1 MFQINLFEAFEAEK
15 ESAFAKLCAHFG
27 VELDGFWCDAFA
39 VALRNWAQY
48 NTKSEIKTLSLFSGA
63 GGLDI
68 GFHDAGFNITHAVEI
83 DERFAK
89 TLTKNASEGGYIQG
103 TEVHCI
109 DIRQFSLPKSEKIDF
124 IIGGPPCQT
133 FSAAGRR
140 ASGVLG
146 TQDARGTLFQEY
158 VRLLKEL
165 QPEGFLFENVYGI
178 VGAEGGKPWQDIQ
191 NAFLEAG
198 YRITSRI
205 LDAADY
211 GVGQHRER
219 LLILGSKTGSF
230 AFPRPTHGP
239 DSPSKLLHVS
249 AEQALLGCA
258 PAQVEND
265 YQLGGRYGHL
275 LTQIPPGLNY
285 SYFTEELGHPEPI
298 FAWRSKFSDFL
309 YKADPSRPV
318 RTLKA
323 QGGQYTGPFHWESR
337 PFTVSELK
345 RLQSFPDEYELE
357 GSKQVSIHQIGN
369 SVPPQL
375 ARIMALC
382 VREQLFGAPTPVTL
396 PTLRDDEELGFR
408 KRKRALSEDYRNKAA
423 AAISSLK
430 SVEPQARRHRTYAAE
445 MRDGFD
451 FHETARG
458 QLIVKSAWTDSTCKI
473 SVSDVTSH
481 IHQAPAFSIEVTP
494 NEKRPWALGSLQVS
508 LIGQTTTPVVFT
520 ALWKAFEAELI
531 ENQIKADL
539 VQLSEYYQYAP
550 RFVCKMTTAGGQG
563 WQWYALSKVV
573 SGLGTQRILPAED
586 LADVLGVSRAKI
598 NEFAMF
604 LKDCG
609 YEARSTETNPQMPVG
624 SFLIPYSF
632 PTLSR
637 LSVQLRKKISAQGEA

>member
-1 MFQINLFEAFEAEK
+1 VFQSSLFEALESEN
-15 ESAFAKLCAHFG
+15 ESAFAQLCAHFG
-27 VELDGFWCDAFA
+27 VKLDGFTCDEFA
-39 VALRNWAQY
+39 VALRKWAQS
-48 NTKSEIKTLSLFSGA
+48 NKKSEIKTLSLFSGA

-83 DERFAK
+83 DDRFAK
-89 TLTKNASEGGYIQG
+89 TLVKNARQGGYLQG
-103 TEVHCI
+103 TTVHCT
-109 DIRQFSLPKSEKIDF
+109 DIRKFSLPRGERIDF

-158 VRLLKEL
+158 VRLLNEL
-165 QPEGFLFENVYGI
+165 KPEGFLFENVYGI
-178 VGAEGGKPWQDIQ
+178 VGAEGGKPWQEIQ
-191 NAFLEAG
+191 GAFLDAG

-211 GVGQHRER
+211 GVAQHRER

-239 DSPSKLLHVS
+239 DSPRKLSHVS

-258 PAQVEND
+258 PAQVTND

-382 VREQLFGAPTPVTL
+382 VREQLFGTPTPVTL

-408 KRKRALSEDYRNKAA
+408 KRKRALSSDYKGKAA
-423 AAISSLK
+423 AAISSLM
-430 SVEPQARRHRTYAAE
+430 SVEPQARRHRIYTAE

-451 FHETARG
+451 FRETDSG
-458 QLIVKSAWTDSTCKI
+458 QLLVKSTWTDSTCEI
-473 SVSDVTSH
+473 SVSEANTH
-481 IHQAPAFSIEVTP
+481 IQPNHGFSIEVAP
-494 NEKRPWALGSLQVS
+494 NEKRPWALGSLRVT
-508 LIGQTTTPVVFT
+508 LIGQTTKPVIFT

-531 ENQIKADL
+531 KNQIKADL

-550 RFVCKMTTAGGQG
+550 RFTCKMIMPIGQG
-563 WQWYALSKVV
+563 WQWDALSKVV
-573 SGLGTQRILPAED
+573 SGLGTQRILPANKLVGILNISFEK
-586 LADVLGVSRAKI
+586 L
-598 NEFAMF
+598 NEFAIF

-609 YEARSTETNPQMPVG
+609 YEARSTETNPQIPVG

-632 PTLSR
+632 PTLSP
-637 LSVQLRKKISAQGEA
+637 LSVQLRKKISAQDEK